1 MSFKETFNQYSWDE
15 IKESIYD
22 KTPHHVE
29 MALSSRHRTLDDFK
43 ALISPAALP
52 YLEEMAKLSQQL
64 TQKRFGKTIQL
75 YAPLY
80 LSNVCNNFC
89 VYCGFNSGNKI
100 KRKILTPEEILLE
113 SAVIKQLGFN
123 HILLVTGEANQKVHV
138 GYFKEAIELL
148 KTYFANISIEVQPL
162 EQDEY

>member
-123 HILLVTGEANQKVHV
+123 HIQIGRASCRERV
-138 GYFKEAIELL
+138 
-148 KTYFANISIEVQPL
+148 
-162 EQDEY
+162 